1 MNKIK
6 KLIILII
13 FLVHPTILM
22 SNEIKIIK
30 IVGNEIITNIDLK
43 NQIVFLTSL
52 NEKLANVEKK
62 KLNSFALN
70 SLVNEKIKLIEIQKF
85 FEIEK
90 EDEYVKS
97 SFEMFLKNNN
107 FKSENDFINF
117 VKTNSLILENIKE
130 SIKIEAY
137 WNKLI
142 FEKFNYQVDINIK
155 KINNNLKKISN
166 DALQNEYNLSE
177 IIFSAKDK
185 LEFEEKSKKIYQ
197 SIEIDGFESSAIIYN
212 ENTLNKK
219 GNIGWISES
228 QLNEKINKSLKNMK
242 IQEVTKPIQ
251 ISNGFLILK
260 LNESRKTKRVIDIS
274 KEKEKMILKEKNN
287 QLNQFSTLYFNKIS
301 KNAEIK

>member
-142 FEKFNYQVDINIK
+142 FEKFNYQVDINIE

-260 LNESRKTKRVIDIS
+260 LNESRKTKKVIDIS

>member
-13 FLVHPTILM
+13 VLVHPTILM

-30 IVGNEIITNIDLK
+30 IVGNEIITNVDLK

-52 NEKLANVEKK
+52 NKNLANVEKK

-117 VKTNSLILENIKE
+117 VKTNSLILENIKD

-142 FEKFNYQVDINIK
+142 FEKFNYQVDIDIE

-166 DALQNEYNLSE
+166 DTLQNEYNLSE

-219 GNIGWISES
+219 GNIGWIPES
-228 QLNEKINKSLKNMK
+228 QLNEKINKNLKNMK

-260 LNESRKTKRVIDIS
+260 LNESRKTKKVIDIN
-274 KEKEKMILKEKNN
+274 KEKEKMISKEKNN

>member
-52 NEKLANVEKK
+52 NKKLANVEKK

-117 VKTNSLILENIKE
+117 VKTNSLILKNIKD

-142 FEKFNYQVDINIK
+142 FEKFNYQVDINIE

-219 GNIGWISES
+219 GNIGWIPES

-260 LNESRKTKRVIDIS
+260 LNESRKTKKVIDIS

>member
-260 LNESRKTKRVIDIS
+260 LNESRKTKKVIDIS

>member
-30 IVGNEIITNIDLK
+30 TVGNEIITNIDLK

-52 NEKLANVEKK
+52 NKKLANVEKK

-117 VKTNSLILENIKE
+117 VKTNSLILENIKD

-142 FEKFNYQVDINIK
+142 FEKFNYQVDINIE

-219 GNIGWISES
+219 GNIGWIPES

-260 LNESRKTKRVIDIS
+260 LNESRKTKKVIDIS

>member
-13 FLVHPTILM
+13 ILVHPTILI

-30 IVGNEIITNIDLK
+30 IVGNEIITNVDLK

-52 NEKLANVEKK
+52 NKNLANVEKK

-70 SLVNEKIKLIEIQKF
+70 SLVNEKIKLVEIQKF

-117 VKTNSLILENIKE
+117 VKTNSLILKNIKD

-142 FEKFNYQVDINIK
+142 FEKFNHQVDINIE

-166 DALQNEYNLSE
+166 DTLQNEYNLSE

-219 GNIGWISES
+219 GNIGWIPES

-260 LNESRKTKRVIDIS
+260 LNESRKTKKVIDIS

>member
-30 IVGNEIITNIDLK
+30 IVGNEIITNVDLK

-52 NEKLANVEKK
+52 NKNLANVEKK

-117 VKTNSLILENIKE
+117 VKTNSLILENIKD

-142 FEKFNYQVDINIK
+142 FEKFNYQVDIDIE

-166 DALQNEYNLSE
+166 DTLQNEYNLSE

-219 GNIGWISES
+219 GNIGWIPES
-228 QLNEKINKSLKNMK
+228 QLNEKINKNLKNMK

-260 LNESRKTKRVIDIS
+260 LNESRKTKKVIDIN
-274 KEKEKMILKEKNN
+274 KEKEKMISKEKNN

>member
-1 MNKIK
+1 
-6 KLIILII
+6 
-13 FLVHPTILM
+13 
-22 SNEIKIIK
+22 
-30 IVGNEIITNIDLK
+30 
-43 NQIVFLTSL
+43 
-52 NEKLANVEKK
+52 
-62 KLNSFALN
+62 
-70 SLVNEKIKLIEIQKF
+70 
-85 FEIEK
+85 
-90 EDEYVKS
+90 
-97 SFEMFLKNNN
+97 MFLKNNN

-212 ENTLNKK
+212 ENTLNKN

-260 LNESRKTKRVIDIS
+260 LNESRKTKKVIDIS

>member
-52 NEKLANVEKK
+52 NKKLANVEKK

-117 VKTNSLILENIKE
+117 VKTNSLILENIKD

-142 FEKFNYQVDINIK
+142 FEKFNYQVDINIE

-219 GNIGWISES
+219 GNIGWIPES

-260 LNESRKTKRVIDIS
+260 LNESRKTKKVIDIS